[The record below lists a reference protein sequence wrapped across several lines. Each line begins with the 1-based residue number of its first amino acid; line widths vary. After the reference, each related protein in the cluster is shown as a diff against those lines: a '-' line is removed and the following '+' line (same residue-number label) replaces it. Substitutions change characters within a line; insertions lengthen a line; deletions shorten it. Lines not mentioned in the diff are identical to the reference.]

1 MSFKRLSL
9 FTLFIGLGFA
19 SCLGSATSWAQYDP
33 NGDKPLQEEKKPGLN
48 LVNRGVYTVQV
59 LRVPG
64 GKPGD
69 FTIRA
74 TNPDTVSGCVTLTNP
89 EVKVKFLMNKVDVSL
104 ESDQTF
110 ELKDDEP
117 RYGAYSCD
125 IETHSSYFEVTL
137 NRDELIEHNSKSIG
151 LKSKEFGM
159 YSSDKI
165 DVSQEK
171 IELLTQYPWGSELI
185 TFWFYPANTV
195 ILHAPAAKS
204 GQDVGALID
213 EFAQSKGLVPLSK
226 TLKGHELPYWA
237 VNMKYYTDPN
247 GGILNQLS
255 TPGENL
261 KIGEVT
267 AHRTVYG
274 SEGAG
279 DQAYPLDILARTPG
293 VSD

>member
-1 MSFKRLSL
+1 MSFKRLPL
-9 FTLFIGLGFA
+9 FTLFLGFGCIACLA
-19 SCLGSATSWAQYDP
+19 SAPSWAQYDP
-33 NGDKPLQEEKKPGLN
+33 NADKPLEEDKGPGLN
-48 LVNRGVYTVQV
+48 LVDRGLYTLQL

-74 TNPDTVSGCVTLTNP
+74 TNPGTVSGCVTLTDP
-89 EVKVKFLMNKVDVSL
+89 DIKVKFLMNKVDVTL
-104 ESDQTF
+104 EADQTF

-125 IETHSSYFEVTL
+125 TETHTSYFDVTL
-137 NRDELIEHNSKSIG
+137 NRDELIDHNSKFIG

-204 GQDVGALID
+204 GHDVSALID
-213 EFAQSKGLVPLSK
+213 GFAESKGLVPLSK

-237 VNMKYYTDPN
+237 TNMKYYTDPR
-247 GGILNQLS
+247 GAILNQLS
-255 TPGENL
+255 TPGENA
-261 KIGEVT
+261 KVGSVT

-274 SEGAG
+274 SDGAG
-279 DQAYPLDILARTPG
+279 DQPYALDILGRTPG
-293 VSD
+293 TTD

>member
-1 MSFKRLSL
+1 MGF
-9 FTLFIGLGFA
+9 GFA
-19 SCLGSATSWAQYDP
+19 ACLGSTPSWAQYDP
-33 NGDKPLQEEKKPGLN
+33 NQDKPLEEEKEPGPN
-48 LVNRGVYTVQV
+48 LVDRSLYTIQL

-74 TNPDTVSGCVTLTNP
+74 TNPGTVSGCVTLTDP
-89 EVKVKFLMNKVDVSL
+89 EIKVKFLMNKVDVTL
-104 ESDQTF
+104 ETDQAF
-110 ELKDDEP
+110 ELKNDEV

-125 IETHSSYFEVTL
+125 IETHTSYFDVTL
-137 NRDELIEHNSKSIG
+137 NRDELIEHNSKFIG

-185 TFWFYPANTV
+185 TFWFYPENTV

-204 GQDVGALID
+204 GQDVTPLID
-213 EFAQSKGLVPLSK
+213 EFAESKGLVPLSK

-237 VNMKYYTDPN
+237 TNIKYYTDPN
-247 GGILNQLS
+247 GGILKQLP
-255 TPGENL
+255 TAGENT
-261 KIGEVT
+261 KVGSVT

-279 DQAYPLDILARTPG
+279 DQPYALDIMARTPG